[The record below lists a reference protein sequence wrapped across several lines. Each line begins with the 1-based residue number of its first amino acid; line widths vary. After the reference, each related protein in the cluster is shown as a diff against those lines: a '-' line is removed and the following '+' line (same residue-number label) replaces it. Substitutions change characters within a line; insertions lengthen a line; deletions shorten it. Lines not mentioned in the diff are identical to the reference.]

1 LAAAT
6 RGPGG
11 AAALARHP
19 IIVAALAPSPISLAT
34 LASNPIGLAAVA
46 GNPIAV
52 AGGARCFGRR
62 LGFRFRFGSAAG
74 VLCRFLASDAAA
86 AAGGGARPDP
96 SGGFVS
102 RAAGWVQS
110 DGCGLGAWLRGPSDV
125 VT

>member
-6 RGPGG
+6 RGPGD

-19 IIVAALAPSPISLAT
+19 ITVAALAP
-34 LASNPIGLAAVA
+34 NPIGLAAVA
-46 GNPIAV
+46 CNPIAV
-52 AGGARCFGRR
+52 ADGARCFGRR